1 MEVKLIETESNNIMD
16 LSSIIPIDEN
26 KKSKQKTKE
35 ELYQLRKQMMKTNS
49 KNLFSN
55 KISNNN
61 KQDIISTNQS
71 IFL

>member
-61 KQDIISTNQS
+61 K
-71 IFL
+71 